1 MNMME
6 KLGKTHLEPV
16 APSSANLNQP
26 SAKIAPAEIA
36 SADTQWLIDE
46 MEAIAN
52 GTQGDAKNRTMV
64 GLAAPQ
70 VGVNKRIIIVDVMST
85 GMGEI
90 PDLRV
95 YINPVIT
102 PLSSATELNR
112 EGCFSAGNVCGVVE
126 RASNVLVE
134 AYDRNGQPIR
144 EKYRG
149 FTARIFQHETD
160 HLDGIRFP
168 ERISDD
174 SRLHMVEPDQYGE
187 YREQWAD
194 WPVKCSREAWEAIKS
209 GAATS

>member
-1 MNMME
+1 ME
-6 KLGKTHLEPV
+6 KLGTAHLEPV
-16 APSSANLNQP
+16 PPSSDNLNQP
-26 SAKIAPAEIA
+26 SLEIVPADIL
-36 SADTQWLIDE
+36 SADTQWLIIE

-52 GTQGDAKNRTMV
+52 GTQGDAKTRTMV

-70 VGVNKRIIIVDVMST
+70 VGVNKRIIVVDVTST
-85 GMGEI
+85 GRGEV

-95 YINPVIT
+95 YVNPVIT
-102 PLSSATELNR
+102 PLSPATELNR

-126 RASNVLVE
+126 RASQVLVE
-134 AYDRNGQPIR
+134 AYDRNGNPIH
-144 EKYRG
+144 ETYSG

-174 SRLHMVEPDQYGE
+174 SRLHWVEPNQYGE
-187 YREQWAD
+187 YREQWPD

-209 GAATS
+209 RVDTS